1 MAVGVNQDM
10 LKIWWKHTTP
20 SRRGTIILGA
30 LAAIGALAL
39 LVARKPWQWSLPP
52 GQNMR
57 IVDYVRIY
65 SWWAGAA
72 NCLLMVA
79 LAASARWWMRPS
91 RGGLFPLPRPSF
103 PRWFWPLTIAAML
116 LCGWFGAHR
125 LRHSFWDDEVYA
137 MRRAI
142 HGQWKRNDNGSIRFR
157 PVSWQETFWFFEKPQ
172 HQLHSIVTRIVL
184 DTWRAVTKP
193 EGLKFRED
201 VARIPSYLAGVLSVG
216 ALALLL
222 WRLGLPAAGVI
233 AAFLLV
239 VHPWHIRYASELRA
253 YSFMLFILPLCY
265 VFLIEALDTGRWC
278 WWLAYGAALF
288 TLMYSNALHI
298 YPAVG
303 LGLCGLAAIAIRWR
317 DPEARIQIGRFGVAI
332 LIAGMVFLQL
342 MLPCAPQFM
351 EYLKTSAV
359 QGQMDLRWLSS
370 YFGLLFAGAPWSSTG
385 RSISQYME
393 LYPWAVS
400 HPVLFAGLVCLAL
413 IFLTVGTQRLL
424 VGGPVH
430 ALVAL
435 ALLLPAPIAYVIS
448 TASQQHLFEWY
459 LLFLLPGVVAT
470 TAVGLDALRL
480 ALSGNKIGAVAGI
493 LLVAG
498 LIYGYIT
505 FTTPQ
510 RTWLLNRPLQQI
522 RESAEATRPVLDP
535 FAKEN
540 QDILTASFIGP
551 PDPYDAN
558 IILFRSVR
566 ELSELI
572 ARADEQGKVLFIN
585 FGFLTT
591 AQIRFRPILS
601 ALSDST
607 LFEKTAELQGFDPV
621 NDRYVYRYKSGTAA
635 GRDLVEEFKPDP
647 KSETIENRSDAK

>member
-1 MAVGVNQDM
+1 M
-10 LKIWWKHTTP
+10 LKIWWKQASP
-20 SRRGTIILGA
+20 ANRAAIILGA
-30 LAAIGALAL
+30 LAAAGALAL
-39 LVARKPWQWSLPP
+39 LLAHKPWQWSPSP
-52 GQNMR
+52 GRGMR
-57 IVDYVRIY
+57 IADYVGIY

-72 NCLLMVA
+72 NCVLMAV
-79 LAASARWWMRPS
+79 LAATARWWMRAS
-91 RGGLFPLPRPSF
+91 HGGLFRLPRPSF
-103 PRWFWPLTIAAML
+103 PRWFWPLTIVAML

-125 LRHSFWDDEVYA
+125 LRQSFWDDEVYA

-142 HGQWKRNDNGSIRFR
+142 HGQWKRDDSGSIKFR
-157 PVSWQETFWFFEKPQ
+157 PVSWRETLWFFEKPQ
-172 HQLHSIVTRIVL
+172 HQLHSIITRIVL

-216 ALALLL
+216 ALAALL
-222 WRLGLPAAGVI
+222 WRLGFPAAGVI

-239 VHPWHIRYASELRA
+239 IHPWHIRYASELRA

-265 VFLIEALDTGRWC
+265 LFLIEALDTGRWS
-278 WWLAYGAALF
+278 WWSAYGITLF
-288 TLMYSNALHI
+288 ILMYSNALNI
-298 YPAVG
+298 YPAAG

-317 DPEARIQIGRFGVAI
+317 DPEARIQIGRFGVVT
-332 LIAGMVFLQL
+332 LIAGMAFLQL
-342 MLPCAPQFM
+342 MLPCVPQFIK
-351 EYLKTSAV
+351 YQNTSAV
-359 QGQMDLRWLSS
+359 QGEMDLRWLSS

-385 RSISQYME
+385 QAQSKYME
-393 LYPWAVS
+393 LYPWAAS
-400 HPVLFAGLVCLAL
+400 HPILFTGLAGLSLILLAA
-413 IFLTVGTQRLL
+413 GTRRLF
-424 VGGPVH
+424 VGGTVH

-435 ALLLPAPIAYVIS
+435 ALLLPAPIAYAIS
-448 TASQQHLFEWY
+448 TACRQHLFEWY
-459 LLFLLPGVVAT
+459 LLFLLPGVVAA
-470 TAVGLDALRL
+470 TALGLDGWRL
-480 ALSGNKIGAVAGI
+480 ILSRNKIGAVAGI

-498 LIYGYIT
+498 LVTGYVA

-510 RTWLLNRPLQQI
+510 RTWLLTRPIQQI

-572 ARADEQGKVLFIN
+572 ARADQQGKVLFIN

-601 ALSDST
+601 ALGDSS
-607 LFEKTAELQGFDPV
+607 LFEKTAELQGFDPI
-621 NDRYVYRYKSGTAA
+621 NDRYVYRYRSGTAA
-635 GRDLVEEFKPDP
+635 GRNLVEEFEPDP
-647 KSETIENRSDAK
+647 KGGNDRESL